1 MNERTMQFRVGMM
14 VFATLIIL
22 GILMVM
28 FGQMPKIIYG
38 EYKLYITFTQAP
50 GVNDG
55 TPVRKSGILIG
66 RVTNVR
72 FSDDD
77 TKVEVTVAIQ
87 KEYHLRK
94 NEVCRVQSNLLG
106 DASLGFIR
114 VPDGKSATEL
124 WKDGDRLEGL
134 YSQEPTQMIQ
144 NIQDKFDST
153 ITSVQNTSGD
163 LGAASRRL
171 TVTLDKLNG
180 ILDENRE
187 GMKKAVDQAN
197 QIMTSTHN
205 VIGDPETQEQLR
217 IALKQMPQMI
227 KDSHEMVLK
236 MRETVGV
243 LDRNL
248 RNVEGFTK
256 PLGERGEALIDNLDR
271 GTQKLDLLVSEMLKF
286 SQALN
291 SSEGTIGQLVNN
303 PELYQHINRA
313 AKNIDEVS
321 RQLKPIVDDARVF
334 SDKIARHPEVLGV
347 RGVMQK
353 GAGIK

>member
-1 MNERTMQFRVGMM
+1 MNERIMQFRVGLM
-14 VFATLIIL
+14 VLATLIIL

-28 FGQMPKIIYG
+28 FGEMPTIIYG

-87 KEYHLRK
+87 EKYHLRK
-94 NEVCRVQSNLLG
+94 NEVCRVQTNLLG
-106 DASLGFIR
+106 DASLEFIR
-114 VPDGKSATEL
+114 MPGKPVSTEL
-124 WKDGDRLEGL
+124 YKNGDKLDGI
-134 YSQEPTQMIQ
+134 YTPEPTQLIA

-153 ITSVQNTSGD
+153 ITSVQTTSSD
-163 LGAASRRL
+163 LGAASRKL
-171 TVTLDKLNG
+171 ATTLDTLNQM
-180 ILDENRE
+180 LEQNRE
-187 GMKKAVDQAN
+187 GIKTAVDQAN
-197 QIMTSTHN
+197 EIMSSTKN
-205 VIGDPETQEQLR
+205 VIGDKETQEQLR
-217 IALKQMPQMI
+217 AAIKEMPQMI
-227 KDSHEMVLK
+227 RDTHETVVK
-236 MRETVGV
+236 MRETVAV

-248 RNVEGFTK
+248 RNVEGFTR

-271 GTQKLDLLVSEMLKF
+271 GTQRLDQLVGEMLQF
-286 SQALN
+286 TQALN
-291 SSEGTIGQLVNN
+291 SSQGTIGQLVNN
-303 PELYQHINRA
+303 PELYQHMNRA
-313 AKNIDEVS
+313 ARNIDEIS

-347 RGVMQK
+347 RGAVQK
-353 GAGIK
+353 SIGVK